1 MEIKDVKSNQGSVDV
16 VLDIIKKESPR
27 TFEKFGKE
35 GKVCNA
41 RAKDKTGEITIT
53 LWNED
58 VEKVDVGDKVHISN
72 GWCSEY
78 KGEKQLST
86 GKFGKIEV
94 VKKGSKEV
102 FSNDP
107 EFAQGKAPKMADEE
121 EEPAEEKYEQ
131 YDDELV
137 E

>member
-27 TFEKFGKE
+27 TFEKFCKE

-94 VKKGSKEV
+94 VKKGSKE
-102 FSNDP
+102 
-107 EFAQGKAPKMADEE
+107 
-121 EEPAEEKYEQ
+121 
-131 YDDELV
+131 
-137 E
+137 